1 MKINQACILAFVG
14 CNFLAYPILGALSL
28 ASSAGKSTA
37 INAGR
42 TLDLTEEVR
51 RPGVIA
57 SHINSDLL
65 RPLQSNRGQSK
76 ATGTQ
81 IISHPEPQA
90 VADRGLYN
98 PNLPAALQAERAR
111 VAAKEILK
119 KTRPPIR
126 MPKKGFW
133 SRLKDIIMR
142 PWRRFIDWKLEKAI
156 ETLLLKRP
164 EWLDKEAQ
172 DQALYHGVFLEF
184 DGASFTSKE
193 ERKLENAVTF
203 ISQHHTD
210 LLSSE
215 AIDMELSKRLFRRW
229 LRKLLKRAL
238 LRKPLS
244 DDE

>member
-1 MKINQACILAFVG
+1 MNINQACILAFVG
-14 CNFLAYPILGALSL
+14 CFFLAYPTLGALSL

-119 KTRPPIR
+119 KTQPPLR

-142 PWRRFIDWKLEKAI
+142 PWRRFIDWKLKKAI
-156 ETLLLKRP
+156 EFLLLKRP
-164 EWLDKEAQ
+164 EWLDRGAQ
-172 DQALYHGVFLEF
+172 DQALYYGMFLEL
-184 DGASFTSKE
+184 DGAKFTYKE
-193 ERKLENAVTF
+193 ERKLENVAAF
-203 ISQHHTD
+203 IYRHKPD
-210 LLSSE
+210 LLSN
-215 AIDMELSKRLFRRW
+215 DKLSTEYIKTLPMDW
-229 LRKLLKRAL
+229 
-238 LRKPLS
+238 
-244 DDE
+244 